1 MAAVPPELREGMS
14 KMANSSGSAKRSGGN
29 FITRMGNACL
39 RFSLKYMP
47 DASIFAIILTVIAF
61 LLGIVLAD
69 QTPIQMFQNWY
80 KGFWELLAF
89 AMQMAIIVVTGN
101 AIANSPAVKGAI
113 RKLASTAKTGKQAV
127 WLVTFV
133 SIIVSFVHWGL
144 SLIVGALLAKE
155 LAKSLRIKNV
165 PFEYGLIAAGGYVG
179 QMTWHGMLSAS
190 IGLSIATPGHILE
203 SEMGIIPM
211 SEYMINPMN
220 IFVTIALAILPP
232 LFASMMHPKPEDVT
246 PLEPDAIRALELED
260 LPILKRPAN
269 PSVGDLLNYSPI
281 VAWGIGLMG
290 MFYVVY
296 AFATQG
302 FTAFDINMLNFI
314 FLFVGILLYGNIANY
329 VRAVGA
335 AAAGTSGIIFQFP
348 FYAGIMGMIK
358 YSGLIGI
365 LAEGIVAISNSTTF
379 YLWTFLSAALVNMF
393 VPSGGGQ
400 WTVQGPIAVASAK
413 MMNANMVKTCLM
425 VAYGNTWTNML
436 QPFWA
441 IALLGITGLKAK
453 DLMGYSTAIMICS
466 GFIFIIAC
474 FLPV

>member
-1 MAAVPPELREGMS
+1 MARETTTVS
-14 KMANSSGSAKRSGGN
+14 KGS
-29 FITRMGNACL
+29 FITRMGNSCL

-47 DASIFAIILTVIAF
+47 DASIFAVVLTIIALI
-61 LLGIVLAD
+61 LGITLAK
-69 QTPIQMFQNWY
+69 QTPVQMIGHWG

-89 AMQMAIIVVTGN
+89 AMQMALIVVTGS
-101 AIANSPAVKGAI
+101 AIANSPIVKKGI
-113 RKLASTAKTGKQAV
+113 RRLASIPKSSKHAV
-127 WLVTFV
+127 WMVTFV
-133 SIIVSFVHWGL
+133 SVLVSYLHWGL

-155 LAKSLRIKNV
+155 IAKQLRIKKI

-211 SEYMINPMN
+211 SDYMINPMN
-220 IFVTIALAILPP
+220 IFVTIALLILPP
-232 LFASMMHPKPEDVT
+232 LAASMMHPKDKDVMPLEEDALRAIETEDVT
-246 PLEPDAIRALELED
+246 IR
-260 LPILKRPAN
+260 KRPEK
-269 PSVGDLLNYSPI
+269 PSVGDILNYSPI
-281 VAWGIGLMG
+281 IAAAIGLLG
-290 MFYVVY
+290 LFQVVRS
-296 AFATQG
+296 FAANG
-302 FTAFDINMLNFI
+302 FSALDINMVNFI

-335 AAAGTSGIIFQFP
+335 AASSTAGIIFQFP

-358 YSGLIGI
+358 YSGLVAI
-365 LAEGIVAISNSTTF
+365 LANGIVAISTETTF
-379 YLWTFLSAALVNMF
+379 YLWTFLSASVVNLF

-400 WTVQGPIAVASAK
+400 WTVQGPVAIASAQ

-425 VAYGNTWTNML
+425 VAYGNTWTNMF

-453 DLMGYSTAIMICS
+453 DIMGYSTAIMLCS
-466 GFIFIIAC
+466 GIIFIVAS

>member
-1 MAAVPPELREGMS
+1 MARETTTVS
-14 KMANSSGSAKRSGGN
+14 KGS
-29 FITRMGNACL
+29 FITRMGNSCL

-47 DASIFAIILTVIAF
+47 DASIFAVVLTIIALI
-61 LLGIVLAD
+61 LGITLAK
-69 QTPIQMFQNWY
+69 QTPVQMIGHWG

-89 AMQMAIIVVTGN
+89 AMQMALIVVTGS
-101 AIANSPAVKGAI
+101 AIANSPIVKKGI
-113 RKLASTAKTGKQAV
+113 RRLASIPKSSKHAV
-127 WLVTFV
+127 WMVTFV
-133 SIIVSFVHWGL
+133 SVLVSYLHWGL

-155 LAKSLRIKNV
+155 IAKQLRIKKI

-211 SEYMINPMN
+211 SDYMINPMN
-220 IFVTIALAILPP
+220 IFVTIALLILPP
-232 LFASMMHPKPEDVT
+232 LAASMMHPKDKDVMPLEEDALRAIETEDVT
-246 PLEPDAIRALELED
+246 IR
-260 LPILKRPAN
+260 KRPEN
-269 PSVGDLLNYSPI
+269 PSVGEILNYSPI
-281 VAWGIGLMG
+281 IAAAIGLLG
-290 MFYVVY
+290 LFQVVRS
-296 AFATQG
+296 FAANG
-302 FTAFDINMLNFI
+302 FSALDINMVNFI

-335 AAAGTSGIIFQFP
+335 AASSTAGIIFQFP

-358 YSGLIGI
+358 YSGLVAI
-365 LAEGIVAISNSTTF
+365 LANGIVAISTETTF
-379 YLWTFLSAALVNMF
+379 YLWTFLSASVVNLF

-400 WTVQGPIAVASAK
+400 WTVQGPVAIASAQ

-425 VAYGNTWTNML
+425 VAYGNTWTNMF

-453 DLMGYSTAIMICS
+453 DIMGYSTAIMLCS
-466 GFIFIIAC
+466 GIIFIVAS

>member
-1 MAAVPPELREGMS
+1 MARETTTVS
-14 KMANSSGSAKRSGGN
+14 KGS
-29 FITRMGNACL
+29 FITRMGNSCL

-47 DASIFAIILTVIAF
+47 DASIFAVVLTIIALI
-61 LLGIVLAD
+61 LGITLAK
-69 QTPIQMFQNWY
+69 QTPVQMIGHWG

-89 AMQMAIIVVTGN
+89 AMQMALIVVTGS
-101 AIANSPAVKGAI
+101 AIANSPIVKKGI
-113 RKLASTAKTGKQAV
+113 RRLASIHKSSKHAV
-127 WLVTFV
+127 WMVTFV
-133 SIIVSFVHWGL
+133 SVLVSYLHWGL

-155 LAKSLRIKNV
+155 IAKQLRIKKI

-211 SEYMINPMN
+211 SDYMINPMN
-220 IFVTIALAILPP
+220 IFVTIALLILPP
-232 LFASMMHPKPEDVT
+232 LAASMMHPKDKDVMPLEEDALRAIETEDVT
-246 PLEPDAIRALELED
+246 IR
-260 LPILKRPAN
+260 KRPEN
-269 PSVGDLLNYSPI
+269 PSVGDILNYSPI
-281 VAWGIGLMG
+281 IAAAIGLLG
-290 MFYVVY
+290 LFQVVRS
-296 AFATQG
+296 FAANG
-302 FTAFDINMLNFI
+302 FSALDINMVNFI

-335 AAAGTSGIIFQFP
+335 AASSTAGIIFQFP

-358 YSGLIGI
+358 YSGLVAI
-365 LAEGIVAISNSTTF
+365 LANGIVAISTETTF
-379 YLWTFLSAALVNMF
+379 YLWTFLSASVVNLF

-400 WTVQGPIAVASAK
+400 WTVQGPVAIASAQ

-425 VAYGNTWTNML
+425 VAYGNTWTNMF

-453 DLMGYSTAIMICS
+453 DIMGYSTAIMLCS
-466 GFIFIIAC
+466 GIIFIVAS

>member
-1 MAAVPPELREGMS
+1 MARETTTVS
-14 KMANSSGSAKRSGGN
+14 KGS
-29 FITRMGNACL
+29 FITRMGNSCL

-47 DASIFAIILTVIAF
+47 DASIFAVVLTIIALI
-61 LLGIVLAD
+61 LGITLAK
-69 QTPIQMFQNWY
+69 QTPVQMIGHWG

-89 AMQMAIIVVTGN
+89 AMQMALIVVTGS
-101 AIANSPAVKGAI
+101 AIANSPIVKKGI
-113 RKLASTAKTGKQAV
+113 RRLASIPKSSKHAV
-127 WLVTFV
+127 WMVTFV
-133 SIIVSFVHWGL
+133 SVLVSYLPWGL

-155 LAKSLRIKNV
+155 IAKQLRIKKI

-211 SEYMINPMN
+211 SDYMINPMN
-220 IFVTIALAILPP
+220 IFVTIALLILPP
-232 LFASMMHPKPEDVT
+232 LAASMMHPKDKDVMPLEEDALRAIETEDVT
-246 PLEPDAIRALELED
+246 IR
-260 LPILKRPAN
+260 KRPEN
-269 PSVGDLLNYSPI
+269 PSVGDILNYSPI
-281 VAWGIGLMG
+281 IAAAIGLLG
-290 MFYVVY
+290 LFQVVRS
-296 AFATQG
+296 FAANG
-302 FTAFDINMLNFI
+302 FSALDINMVNFI

-335 AAAGTSGIIFQFP
+335 AASSTAGIIFQFP

-358 YSGLIGI
+358 YSGLVAI
-365 LAEGIVAISNSTTF
+365 LANGIVAISTETTF
-379 YLWTFLSAALVNMF
+379 YLWTFLSASVVNLF

-400 WTVQGPIAVASAK
+400 WTVQGPVAIASAQ

-425 VAYGNTWTNML
+425 VAYGNTWTNMF

-453 DLMGYSTAIMICS
+453 DIMGYSTAIMLCS
-466 GFIFIIAC
+466 GIIFIVAS

>member
-1 MAAVPPELREGMS
+1 MARETTTVS
-14 KMANSSGSAKRSGGN
+14 KGS
-29 FITRMGNACL
+29 FITRMGNSCL

-47 DASIFAIILTVIAF
+47 DASIFAVVLTIIALI
-61 LLGIVLAD
+61 LGITLAK
-69 QTPIQMFQNWY
+69 QTPVQMIGHWG

-89 AMQMAIIVVTGN
+89 AMQMALIVVTGS
-101 AIANSPAVKGAI
+101 AIANSPIVKKGI
-113 RKLASTAKTGKQAV
+113 RRLASIPKSSKHAV
-127 WLVTFV
+127 WMVTFV
-133 SIIVSFVHWGL
+133 SVLVSYLHWGL

-155 LAKSLRIKNV
+155 IAKQLRIKKI

-211 SEYMINPMN
+211 SDYMINPMN
-220 IFVTIALAILPP
+220 IFVTIALLILPP
-232 LFASMMHPKPEDVT
+232 LAASMMHPKDKDVMPLEEDALRAIETEDVT
-246 PLEPDAIRALELED
+246 IR
-260 LPILKRPAN
+260 KRPEN
-269 PSVGDLLNYSPI
+269 PSVGDILNYSPI
-281 VAWGIGLMG
+281 IAAAIGLLG
-290 MFYVVY
+290 LFQVVRSC
-296 AFATQG
+296 AANG
-302 FTAFDINMLNFI
+302 FSALDINMVNFI

-335 AAAGTSGIIFQFP
+335 AASSTAGIIFQFP

-358 YSGLIGI
+358 YSGLVAI
-365 LAEGIVAISNSTTF
+365 LANGIVAISTETTF
-379 YLWTFLSAALVNMF
+379 YLWTFLSASVVNLF

-400 WTVQGPIAVASAK
+400 WTVQGPVAIASAQ

-425 VAYGNTWTNML
+425 VAYGNTWTNMF

-453 DLMGYSTAIMICS
+453 DIMGYSTAIMLCS
-466 GFIFIIAC
+466 GIIFIVAS

>member
-1 MAAVPPELREGMS
+1 MARETTTVS
-14 KMANSSGSAKRSGGN
+14 KGS
-29 FITRMGNACL
+29 FITRMGNSCL

-47 DASIFAIILTVIAF
+47 DASIFAVVLTIIALI
-61 LLGIVLAD
+61 LGITLAK
-69 QTPIQMFQNWY
+69 QTPVQMIGHWG

-89 AMQMAIIVVTGN
+89 AMQMALIVVTGS
-101 AIANSPAVKGAI
+101 AIANSPIVKKGI
-113 RKLASTAKTGKQAV
+113 RRLASIPKSSKHAV
-127 WLVTFV
+127 WMVTFV
-133 SIIVSFVHWGL
+133 SVLVSYLHWGL

-155 LAKSLRIKNV
+155 IAKQLRIKKI

-211 SEYMINPMN
+211 SDYMINPMN
-220 IFVTIALAILPP
+220 IFVTIALLILPP
-232 LFASMMHPKPEDVT
+232 LAASMMHPKDKDVMPLEEDALRAIETEDVT
-246 PLEPDAIRALELED
+246 IR
-260 LPILKRPAN
+260 KRPEN
-269 PSVGDLLNYSPI
+269 PSVGDILNYSPI
-281 VAWGIGLMG
+281 IAAAIGLLG
-290 MFYVVY
+290 LFQVVRS
-296 AFATQG
+296 FAANG
-302 FTAFDINMLNFI
+302 FSALDINMVNFI

-335 AAAGTSGIIFQFP
+335 AASSTAGIIFQFP
-348 FYAGIMGMIK
+348 FYAGIMGIIK
-358 YSGLIGI
+358 YSGLVAI
-365 LAEGIVAISNSTTF
+365 LANGIVAISTETTF
-379 YLWTFLSAALVNMF
+379 YLWTFLSASVVNLF

-400 WTVQGPIAVASAK
+400 WTVQGPVAIASAQ

-425 VAYGNTWTNML
+425 VAYGNTWTNMF

-453 DLMGYSTAIMICS
+453 DIMGYSTAIMLCS
-466 GFIFIIAC
+466 GIIFIVAS

>member
-1 MAAVPPELREGMS
+1 MARETTTVS
-14 KMANSSGSAKRSGGN
+14 KGS
-29 FITRMGNACL
+29 FITRMGNSCL

-47 DASIFAIILTVIAF
+47 DASIFAVVLTIIALI
-61 LLGIVLAD
+61 LGITLAK
-69 QTPIQMFQNWY
+69 QTPVQMIGHWG

-89 AMQMAIIVVTGN
+89 AMQMALIVVTGS
-101 AIANSPAVKGAI
+101 AIANSPIVKKGI
-113 RKLASTAKTGKQAV
+113 HRLASIPKSSKHAV
-127 WLVTFV
+127 WMVTFV
-133 SIIVSFVHWGL
+133 SVLVSYLHWGL

-155 LAKSLRIKNV
+155 IAKQLRIKKI

-211 SEYMINPMN
+211 SDYMINPMN
-220 IFVTIALAILPP
+220 IFVTIALLILPP
-232 LFASMMHPKPEDVT
+232 LAASMMHPKDKDVMPLEEDALRAIETEDVT
-246 PLEPDAIRALELED
+246 IR
-260 LPILKRPAN
+260 KRPEN
-269 PSVGDLLNYSPI
+269 PSVGDILNYSPI
-281 VAWGIGLMG
+281 IAAAIGLLG
-290 MFYVVY
+290 LFQVVRS
-296 AFATQG
+296 FAANG
-302 FTAFDINMLNFI
+302 FSALDINMVNFI

-335 AAAGTSGIIFQFP
+335 AASSTAGIIFQFP

-358 YSGLIGI
+358 YSGLVAI
-365 LAEGIVAISNSTTF
+365 LANGIVAISTETTF
-379 YLWTFLSAALVNMF
+379 YLWTFLSASVVNLF

-400 WTVQGPIAVASAK
+400 WTVQGPVAIASAQ

-425 VAYGNTWTNML
+425 VAYGNTWTNMF

-453 DLMGYSTAIMICS
+453 DIMGYSTAIMLCS
-466 GFIFIIAC
+466 GIIFIVAS

>member
-1 MAAVPPELREGMS
+1 MARETTTVS
-14 KMANSSGSAKRSGGN
+14 KGS
-29 FITRMGNACL
+29 FITRMGNSCL

-47 DASIFAIILTVIAF
+47 DASIYAVVLTIIALI
-61 LLGIVLAD
+61 LGITLAK
-69 QTPIQMFQNWY
+69 QTPVQMIGHWG

-89 AMQMAIIVVTGN
+89 AMQMALIVVTGS
-101 AIANSPAVKGAI
+101 AIANSPIVKKGI
-113 RKLASTAKTGKQAV
+113 RRLASIPKSSKHAV
-127 WLVTFV
+127 WMVTFV
-133 SIIVSFVHWGL
+133 SVLVSYLHWGL

-155 LAKSLRIKNV
+155 IAKQLRIKKI

-211 SEYMINPMN
+211 SDYMINPMN
-220 IFVTIALAILPP
+220 IFVTIALLILPP
-232 LFASMMHPKPEDVT
+232 LAASMMHPKDKDVMPLEEDALRAIETEDVT
-246 PLEPDAIRALELED
+246 IR
-260 LPILKRPAN
+260 KRPEN
-269 PSVGDLLNYSPI
+269 PSVGDILNYSPI
-281 VAWGIGLMG
+281 IAAAIGLLG
-290 MFYVVY
+290 LFQVVRS
-296 AFATQG
+296 FAANG
-302 FTAFDINMLNFI
+302 FSALDINMVNFI

-335 AAAGTSGIIFQFP
+335 AASSTAGIIFQFP

-358 YSGLIGI
+358 YSGLVAI
-365 LAEGIVAISNSTTF
+365 LANGIVAISTETTF
-379 YLWTFLSAALVNMF
+379 YLWTFLSASVVNLF

-400 WTVQGPIAVASAK
+400 WTVQGPVAIASAQ

-425 VAYGNTWTNML
+425 VAYGNTWTNMF

-453 DLMGYSTAIMICS
+453 DIMGYSTAIMLCS
-466 GFIFIIAC
+466 GIIFIVAS

>member
-1 MAAVPPELREGMS
+1 MARETTTVS
-14 KMANSSGSAKRSGGN
+14 KGS
-29 FITRMGNACL
+29 FITRMGNSCL
-39 RFSLKYMP
+39 WFSLKYMP
-47 DASIFAIILTVIAF
+47 DASIFAVVLTIIALI
-61 LLGIVLAD
+61 LGITLAK
-69 QTPIQMFQNWY
+69 QTPVQMIGHWG

-89 AMQMAIIVVTGN
+89 AMQMALIVVTGS
-101 AIANSPAVKGAI
+101 AIANSPIVKKGI
-113 RKLASTAKTGKQAV
+113 RRLASIPKSSKHAV
-127 WLVTFV
+127 WMVTFV
-133 SIIVSFVHWGL
+133 SVLVSYLHWGL

-155 LAKSLRIKNV
+155 IAKQLRIKKI

-211 SEYMINPMN
+211 SDYMINPMN
-220 IFVTIALAILPP
+220 IFVTIALLILPP
-232 LFASMMHPKPEDVT
+232 LAASMMHPKDKDVMPLEEDALRAIETEDVT
-246 PLEPDAIRALELED
+246 IR
-260 LPILKRPAN
+260 KRPEN
-269 PSVGDLLNYSPI
+269 PSVGDILNYSPI
-281 VAWGIGLMG
+281 IAGAIGLLG
-290 MFYVVY
+290 LFQVVRS
-296 AFATQG
+296 FAANG
-302 FTAFDINMLNFI
+302 FSALDINMVNFI

-335 AAAGTSGIIFQFP
+335 AASSTAGIIFQFP

-358 YSGLIGI
+358 YSGLVAI
-365 LAEGIVAISNSTTF
+365 LANGIVAISTETTF
-379 YLWTFLSAALVNMF
+379 YLWTFLSASVVNLF

-400 WTVQGPIAVASAK
+400 WTVQGPVAIASAQ

-425 VAYGNTWTNML
+425 VAYGNTWTNMF

-453 DLMGYSTAIMICS
+453 DIMGYSTAIMLCS
-466 GFIFIIAC
+466 GIIFIVAS

>member
-1 MAAVPPELREGMS
+1 MARETTTVS
-14 KMANSSGSAKRSGGN
+14 KGS
-29 FITRMGNACL
+29 FITRMGNSCL

-47 DASIFAIILTVIAF
+47 DASIFAVVLTIIALI
-61 LLGIVLAD
+61 LGITLAK
-69 QTPIQMFQNWY
+69 QTPVQMIGHWG

-89 AMQMAIIVVTGN
+89 AMQMALIVVTGS
-101 AIANSPAVKGAI
+101 AIANSPIVKKGI
-113 RKLASTAKTGKQAV
+113 RRLASIPKSSKHAV
-127 WLVTFV
+127 WMVTFV
-133 SIIVSFVHWGL
+133 SVLVSYLHWGL

-155 LAKSLRIKNV
+155 IAKQLRIKKI

-211 SEYMINPMN
+211 SDYMINPMN
-220 IFVTIALAILPP
+220 IFVTIALLILPP
-232 LFASMMHPKPEDVT
+232 LAASMMHPKDKDVMPLEEDALRAIETEDVT
-246 PLEPDAIRALELED
+246 IR
-260 LPILKRPAN
+260 KRPEN
-269 PSVGDLLNYSPI
+269 PSVGDILNYSPI
-281 VAWGIGLMG
+281 IAAAIGLLG
-290 MFYVVY
+290 LFQVVRS
-296 AFATQG
+296 FAANG
-302 FTAFDINMLNFI
+302 FSALDINMVNFI

-335 AAAGTSGIIFQFP
+335 AASSTAGLIFQFP

-358 YSGLIGI
+358 YSGLVAI
-365 LAEGIVAISNSTTF
+365 LANGIVAISTETTF
-379 YLWTFLSAALVNMF
+379 YLWTFLSASVVNLF

-400 WTVQGPIAVASAK
+400 WTVQGPVAIASAQ

-425 VAYGNTWTNML
+425 VAYGNTWTNMF

-453 DLMGYSTAIMICS
+453 DIMGYSTAIMLCS
-466 GFIFIIAC
+466 GIIFIVAS

>member
-1 MAAVPPELREGMS
+1 MARETTTVS
-14 KMANSSGSAKRSGGN
+14 KGS
-29 FITRMGNACL
+29 FITRMGNSCL

-47 DASIFAIILTVIAF
+47 DASIFAVVLTIIALI
-61 LLGIVLAD
+61 LGITLAK
-69 QTPIQMFQNWY
+69 QTPVQMIGHWG

-89 AMQMAIIVVTGN
+89 AMQMALIVVTGS
-101 AIANSPAVKGAI
+101 AIANSPIVKKGI
-113 RKLASTAKTGKQAV
+113 RRLASIPKSSKHAV
-127 WLVTFV
+127 WMVTFV
-133 SIIVSFVHWGL
+133 SVLVSYLHWGL

-155 LAKSLRIKNV
+155 IAKQLRIKKI

-211 SEYMINPMN
+211 SDYMINPMN
-220 IFVTIALAILPP
+220 IFVTIALLILPP
-232 LFASMMHPKPEDVT
+232 LAASMMHPKDKDVMPLEEDALRAIEAEDVT
-246 PLEPDAIRALELED
+246 IR
-260 LPILKRPAN
+260 KRPEN
-269 PSVGDLLNYSPI
+269 PSVGDILNYSPI
-281 VAWGIGLMG
+281 IAAAIGLLG
-290 MFYVVY
+290 LFQVVRS
-296 AFATQG
+296 FAANG
-302 FTAFDINMLNFI
+302 FSALDINMVNFI

-335 AAAGTSGIIFQFP
+335 AASSTAGIIFQFP

-358 YSGLIGI
+358 YSGLVAI
-365 LAEGIVAISNSTTF
+365 LANGIVAISTETTF
-379 YLWTFLSAALVNMF
+379 YLWTFLSASVVNLF

-400 WTVQGPIAVASAK
+400 WTVQGPVAIASAQ

-425 VAYGNTWTNML
+425 VAYGNTWTNMF

-453 DLMGYSTAIMICS
+453 DIMGYSTAIMLCS
-466 GFIFIIAC
+466 GIIFIVAS

>member
-1 MAAVPPELREGMS
+1 MARETTTVS
-14 KMANSSGSAKRSGGN
+14 KGS
-29 FITRMGNACL
+29 FITRMGNSCL

-47 DASIFAIILTVIAF
+47 DASIFAVVLTIIALI
-61 LLGIVLAD
+61 LGITLAK
-69 QTPIQMFQNWY
+69 QTPVQMIGHWGN
-80 KGFWELLAF
+80 GFWELLAF
-89 AMQMAIIVVTGN
+89 AMQMALIVVTGS
-101 AIANSPAVKGAI
+101 AIANSPIVKKGI
-113 RKLASTAKTGKQAV
+113 RRLASIPKSSKHAV
-127 WLVTFV
+127 WMVTFV
-133 SIIVSFVHWGL
+133 SVLVSYLHWGL

-155 LAKSLRIKNV
+155 IAKQLRIKKI

-211 SEYMINPMN
+211 SDYMINPMN
-220 IFVTIALAILPP
+220 IFVTIALLILPP
-232 LFASMMHPKPEDVT
+232 LAASMMHPKDKDVMPLEEDALRAIETEDVT
-246 PLEPDAIRALELED
+246 IR
-260 LPILKRPAN
+260 KRPEN
-269 PSVGDLLNYSPI
+269 PSVGDILNYSPI
-281 VAWGIGLMG
+281 IAAAIGLLG
-290 MFYVVY
+290 LFQVVRS
-296 AFATQG
+296 FAANG
-302 FTAFDINMLNFI
+302 FSALDINMVNFI

-335 AAAGTSGIIFQFP
+335 AASSTAGIIFQFP

-358 YSGLIGI
+358 YSGLVAI
-365 LAEGIVAISNSTTF
+365 LANGIVAISTETTF
-379 YLWTFLSAALVNMF
+379 YLWTFLSASVVNLF

-400 WTVQGPIAVASAK
+400 WTVQGPVAIASAQ

-425 VAYGNTWTNML
+425 VAYGNTWTNMF

-453 DLMGYSTAIMICS
+453 DIMGYSTAIMLCS
-466 GFIFIIAC
+466 GIIFIVAS

>member
-1 MAAVPPELREGMS
+1 MARETTTVS
-14 KMANSSGSAKRSGGN
+14 KGS
-29 FITRMGNACL
+29 FITRMGNSCL

-47 DASIFAIILTVIAF
+47 DASIFAVVLTIIALI
-61 LLGIVLAD
+61 LGITLAK
-69 QTPIQMFQNWY
+69 QTPIQMIGHWG

-89 AMQMAIIVVTGN
+89 AMQMALIVVTGS
-101 AIANSPAVKGAI
+101 AIANSPIVKKGI
-113 RKLASTAKTGKQAV
+113 CRLASIPKSSKHAV
-127 WLVTFV
+127 WMVTFV
-133 SIIVSFVHWGL
+133 SVLVSYLHWGL

-155 LAKSLRIKNV
+155 IAKQLRIKKI

-211 SEYMINPMN
+211 SDYMINPMN
-220 IFVTIALAILPP
+220 IFVTIALLILPP
-232 LFASMMHPKPEDVT
+232 LAASMMHPKDKDVMPLEEDALRAIETEDVT
-246 PLEPDAIRALELED
+246 IR
-260 LPILKRPAN
+260 KRPEN
-269 PSVGDLLNYSPI
+269 PSVGDILNYSPI
-281 VAWGIGLMG
+281 IAGAIGLLG
-290 MFYVVY
+290 LFQVVRS
-296 AFATQG
+296 FAANG
-302 FTAFDINMLNFI
+302 FSALDINMVNFI

-335 AAAGTSGIIFQFP
+335 AASSTAGIIFQFP

-358 YSGLIGI
+358 YSGLVAI
-365 LAEGIVAISNSTTF
+365 LANGIVAISTETTF
-379 YLWTFLSAALVNMF
+379 YLWTFLSASVVNLF

-400 WTVQGPIAVASAK
+400 WTVQGPVAIASAQ

-425 VAYGNTWTNML
+425 VAYGNTWTNMF

-453 DLMGYSTAIMICS
+453 DIMGYSTAIMLCS
-466 GFIFIIAC
+466 GIIFIVAS

>member
-1 MAAVPPELREGMS
+1 MARETTTVS
-14 KMANSSGSAKRSGGN
+14 KGS
-29 FITRMGNACL
+29 FITRMGNSCL

-47 DASIFAIILTVIAF
+47 DASIFAVVLTIIALI
-61 LLGIVLAD
+61 LGITLAK
-69 QTPIQMFQNWY
+69 QTPVQMIGHWG

-89 AMQMAIIVVTGN
+89 AMQMALIVVTGS
-101 AIANSPAVKGAI
+101 AIANSPIVKKGI
-113 RKLASTAKTGKQAV
+113 RRLASIPKSSKHAV
-127 WLVTFV
+127 WMVTFV
-133 SIIVSFVHWGL
+133 SVLVSYLHWGL

-155 LAKSLRIKNV
+155 IAKQLRVKKI

-211 SEYMINPMN
+211 SDYMINPMN
-220 IFVTIALAILPP
+220 IFVTIALLILPP
-232 LFASMMHPKPEDVT
+232 LAASMMHPKDKDVMPLEEDALRAIETEDVT
-246 PLEPDAIRALELED
+246 IR
-260 LPILKRPAN
+260 KRPEN
-269 PSVGDLLNYSPI
+269 PSVGDILNYSPI
-281 VAWGIGLMG
+281 IAAAIGLLG
-290 MFYVVY
+290 LFQVVRS
-296 AFATQG
+296 FAANG
-302 FTAFDINMLNFI
+302 FSALDINMVNFI

-335 AAAGTSGIIFQFP
+335 AASSTAGIIFQFP

-358 YSGLIGI
+358 YSGLVAI
-365 LAEGIVAISNSTTF
+365 LANGIVAISTETTF
-379 YLWTFLSAALVNMF
+379 YLWTFLSASVVNLF

-400 WTVQGPIAVASAK
+400 WTVQGPVAIASAQ

-425 VAYGNTWTNML
+425 VAYGNTWTNMF

-453 DLMGYSTAIMICS
+453 DIMGYSTAIMLCS
-466 GFIFIIAC
+466 GIIFIVAS

>member
-1 MAAVPPELREGMS
+1 MARETTTVS
-14 KMANSSGSAKRSGGN
+14 KGS
-29 FITRMGNACL
+29 FITRMGNSCL

-47 DASIFAIILTVIAF
+47 DASIFAVVLTIIALI
-61 LLGIVLAD
+61 LGITLAK
-69 QTPIQMFQNWY
+69 QTPVQMIGHWG

-89 AMQMAIIVVTGN
+89 AMQMALIVVTGS
-101 AIANSPAVKGAI
+101 AIANSPIVKKGI
-113 RKLASTAKTGKQAV
+113 RRLASIPKSSKHAV
-127 WLVTFV
+127 WMVTFV
-133 SIIVSFVHWGL
+133 SVLVSYVHWGL

-155 LAKSLRIKNV
+155 IAKQLRIKKI

-211 SEYMINPMN
+211 SDYMINPMN
-220 IFVTIALAILPP
+220 IFVTIALLILPP
-232 LFASMMHPKPEDVT
+232 LAASMMHPKDKDVMPLEEDALRAIETEDVT
-246 PLEPDAIRALELED
+246 IR
-260 LPILKRPAN
+260 KRPEN
-269 PSVGDLLNYSPI
+269 PSVGDILNYSPI
-281 VAWGIGLMG
+281 IAGAIGLLG
-290 MFYVVY
+290 LFQVVRS
-296 AFATQG
+296 FAANG
-302 FTAFDINMLNFI
+302 FSALDINMVNFI

-335 AAAGTSGIIFQFP
+335 AASSTAGIIFQFP

-358 YSGLIGI
+358 YSGLVAI
-365 LAEGIVAISNSTTF
+365 LANGIVAISTETTF
-379 YLWTFLSAALVNMF
+379 YLWTFLSASVVNLF

-400 WTVQGPIAVASAK
+400 WTVQGPVAIASAQ

-425 VAYGNTWTNML
+425 VAYGNTWTNMF

-453 DLMGYSTAIMICS
+453 DIMGYSTAIMLCS
-466 GFIFIIAC
+466 GIIFIVAS

>member
-1 MAAVPPELREGMS
+1 MWQEKLRLSPRAALSPEW
-14 KMANSSGSAKRSGGN
+14 ATPACGSP
-29 FITRMGNACL
+29 
-39 RFSLKYMP
+39 LKYMP
-47 DASIFAIILTVIAF
+47 DASIFAVVLTIIALI
-61 LLGIVLAD
+61 LGITLAK
-69 QTPIQMFQNWY
+69 QTPVQMIGHWG

-89 AMQMAIIVVTGN
+89 AMQMALIVVTGS
-101 AIANSPAVKGAI
+101 AIANSPIVKKGI
-113 RKLASTAKTGKQAV
+113 RRLASIPKSSKHAV
-127 WLVTFV
+127 WMVTFV
-133 SIIVSFVHWGL
+133 SVLVSYLHWGL

-155 LAKSLRIKNV
+155 IAKQLRIKKI

-211 SEYMINPMN
+211 SDYMINPMN
-220 IFVTIALAILPP
+220 IFVTIALLILPP
-232 LFASMMHPKPEDVT
+232 LAASMMHPKDKDVMPLEEDALRAIETEDVT
-246 PLEPDAIRALELED
+246 IR
-260 LPILKRPAN
+260 KRPEN
-269 PSVGDLLNYSPI
+269 PSIGDILNYSPI
-281 VAWGIGLMG
+281 IAAAIGLLG
-290 MFYVVY
+290 LFQVVRSFV
-296 AFATQG
+296 ANG
-302 FTAFDINMLNFI
+302 FSALDINMVNFI

-335 AAAGTSGIIFQFP
+335 AASSTAGIIFQFP

-358 YSGLIGI
+358 YSGLVAI
-365 LAEGIVAISNSTTF
+365 LANGIVAISTETTF
-379 YLWTFLSAALVNMF
+379 YLWTFLSASVVNLF

-400 WTVQGPIAVASAK
+400 WTVQGPVAIASAQ

-425 VAYGNTWTNML
+425 VAYGNTWTNMF

-453 DLMGYSTAIMICS
+453 DIMGYSTAIMLCS
-466 GFIFIIAC
+466 GIIFIVAS